1 MRTTL
6 ASILPFWS
14 LFILAQPPT
23 QWTKAIGGTSADEA
37 HAIQLAPNGH
47 VMVVGYGLSNNG
59 DFFGRYGANDIWL
72 ARLDA
77 SGNLVWKQNYGGLDD
92 DRAYGLKSTSDGGWI
107 VAGQTSSNSID
118 VSGNHGGLDAWVVR
132 LDSLGNI
139 IWQKCLGGSGADEA
153 WDVVQSPD
161 GGFVVVGT
169 TSSTDGDVTVNYG
182 IDDVW
187 VFKLDAAGN
196 LLWQRSFGGSES
208 DEGRAISNTDD
219 GGFII
224 AGRTSSV
231 DGHISQTQGGMDF
244 WMVKLN
250 FEGKEEWD
258 KNYGGTGIDFAE
270 DVHQTRDG
278 GFIITGVTRSSNG
291 HATGSHGLYD
301 FLVVKTD
308 KDGEVEWTKVLGG
321 SNEDTGRSIIQTQDD
336 GYAVC
341 GMVLSSD
348 GDAVGND
355 GVADAWVVKLSPS
368 GELQW
373 QKSMGGSQDENLNA
387 LIETP
392 EGALIL
398 AGRARSTNGD
408 VTGVHGSIDYWVVKL
423 QAEMSAASEALPLP
437 LELYPNPAQHWISL
451 QLPLDEPLM
460 HISIADWQGQVLQS
474 ARINTRQHLDISA
487 LPAGAYVLTA
497 TGPSGQLYVGKF
509 VKE

>member
-1 MRTTL
+1 MISKL
-6 ASILPFWS
+6 LLFFLLLPSCALSQPSIEW
-14 LFILAQPPT
+14 AT
-23 QWTKAIGGTSADEA
+23 AIGGSSADEA
-37 HAIQLAPNGH
+37 HAIQLAANGDC
-47 VMVVGYGLSNNG
+47 MAVGYSTSNNG
-59 DFFGRYGANDIWL
+59 DFFGKYGAVDIWL
-72 ARLDA
+72 TRLDA

-92 DRAYGLKSTSDGGWI
+92 DRAFALKSTLDGGWI
-107 VAGQTSSNSID
+107 LAGHTYSNSID
-118 VSGNHGGLDAWVVR
+118 VSGNHGDFDAWVVK

-139 IWQKCLGGSGADEA
+139 IWQKCLGGSDEDES
-153 WDVVQSPD
+153 WDVVQTPD
-161 GGFVVVGT
+161 HGFVVVGT
-169 TSSTDGDVTVNYG
+169 TTSSDGDVTVNYG

-187 VFKLDAAGN
+187 VAKLDATGN

-208 DEGRAISNTDD
+208 DEGRVISNTDD

-231 DGHISQTQGGMDF
+231 DGHITQTQGGMDF
-244 WMVKLN
+244 WVVKLN
-250 FEGKEEWD
+250 FEGKKEWD

-270 DVHQTRDG
+270 DVRQTRDG
-278 GFIITGVTRSSNG
+278 GYIVAGVTRSSNG

-301 FLVVKTD
+301 VLVVKTD
-308 KDGEVEWTKVLGG
+308 KDGEVEWTRVLGG
-321 SNEDTGRSIIQTQDD
+321 NDEDTGRSVIQTRDD
-336 GYAVC
+336 GYVVC

-355 GVADAWVVKLSPS
+355 GGADAWVVKLSPS

-408 VTGVHGSIDYWVVKL
+408 VTGVHGSVDYWVVKL
-423 QAEMSAASEALPLP
+423 GAEMSAASVPLPLP
-437 LELYPNPAQHWISL
+437 LELYPNPAQHRIFL
-451 QLPLDEPLM
+451 RLPVDALM
-460 HISIADWQGQVLQS
+460 YISITDWQGRVLQTAS
-474 ARINTRQHLDISA
+474 INAHQSLDISA
-487 LPAGAYVLTA
+487 LPPGAYVLSATA
-497 TGPSGQLYVGKF
+497 KSGQLYVGKF